1 MSVTSL
7 ITEGYGPGASI
18 GFVVRA
24 GLEAYDPVPTLGGS
38 RIITEGFGTPGNIA
52 YFVRGGLDK
61 NYPIPTVGGSCLLT
75 EGYAFGTV
83 YNVTIQG
90 LGLMGGLPVSV
101 DITGQALGFAQGSVD
116 TSGGNVDVAITG
128 QAMGLVQ
135 GILGGAIAPKGQNP
149 PAAQPPDASFRTINW
164 GSMVETAWGSEY
176 NAPDHG
182 VYQFSSGSRFDSTD
196 KTDNGIYNGGA
207 DE

>member
-1 MSVTSL
+1 MSATSL

-24 GLEAYDPVPTLGGS
+24 GLGLYSPTPTLGGA

-61 NYPIPTVGGSCLLT
+61 DYPTPTTGGACLLT

-90 LGLMGGLPVSV
+90 LGLTGGLPVSV
-101 DITGQALGFAQGSVD
+101 
-116 TSGGNVDVAITG
+116 NITG
-128 QAMGLVQ
+128 QAMGLAQ
-135 GILGGAIAPKGQNP
+135 GILGGAAAPKGQNP
-149 PAAQPPDASFRTINW
+149 PASQPPDASFRTINW

-182 VYQFSSGSRFDSTD
+182 VYQFSNGRGFDSTD